1 MRDRDIERFGE
12 QARVLK
18 GSRKGERLSEASRRK
33 YKSNLRN
40 YLQWLE
46 SEGFEDW
53 FDVRPSDIGAFM
65 TDRENKGRSGS
76 DIAAHIRSLKR
87 FYDWL
92 GQDYPNEENPVVRH
106 LESASYSTNSSLR
119 KKNGYKKGITDGE
132 YQLMLDNVP
141 DTHKA
146 RDRLILRFLGEMG
159 LRRKEVSHLEIGDVD
174 IENRRVDVP
183 DVKSS
188 ARSIPFPR
196 DMRSELRRWLHGG
209 ERKQYKDAY
218 TSNRLFVSQQAGTLS
233 GQAIN
238 KIVKRAAE
246 KVGIQETYTDANGH
260 KQHRVR
266 AHQLRHYFG
275 QTEFDRDE
283 MSLKALSEYMG
294 HSSVDVTAD
303 IYGDMD
309 KDQVFDMLEKQFE

>member
-1 MRDRDIERFGE
+1 MREKDIERFGD

-18 GSRKGERLSEASRRK
+18 GKRKGERLKDESRRK
-33 YKSNLRN
+33 YTSNISN
-40 YLQWLE
+40 YYSWLQK
-46 SEGFEDW
+46 EGFEDW
-53 FDVRPSDIGAFM
+53 FDVRPSDIGAFL
-65 TDRENKGRSGS
+65 TQREDQGKSGS
-76 DIAAHIRSLKR
+76 DIAAHKQSLKR

-92 GQDYPNEENPVVRH
+92 GQDYPDKDNPVKSH
-106 LESASYSTNSSLR
+106 LETTTYDTNNSQR
-119 KKNGYKKGITDGE
+119 KKNGYGKGITQEE
-132 YQLMLDNVP
+132 YQLMLENVANR
-141 DTHKA
+141 HKA

-209 ERKQYKDAY
+209 ERKAYKDAY

-238 KIVKRAAE
+238 KIVKRTAE
-246 KVGIQETYTDANGH
+246 KVGIQETYKDANGH
-260 KQHRVR
+260 DQHRVR
-266 AHQLRHYFG
+266 AHQLRHFFG

-309 KDQVFDMLEKQFE
+309 KDQVFDMLDKQFE